1 MTSLYEAK
9 SWYLSVK
16 AQKTL
21 EALRKNGFQ
30 TVFAHTKQEALEKAL
45 AIIPPDAKVGIGG
58 SVTIR
63 EIGLAEALVER
74 GNAVVQHWEKEP
86 GLDAKTV
93 MRMELSSDIFLAS
106 SNAITEDGKLINI
119 DGTGNRVGAMVFGP
133 EKVLII
139 AGINK
144 IVRDVGEGIRRVKNV
159 AAPMNA
165 KRLNKKTPC
174 VRTGVCTECDAPD
187 RICRITTI
195 MERKPTRTE
204 VIVMLVGE
212 ELGF

>member
-1 MTSLYEAK
+1 MHKAK

-16 AQKTL
+16 VQKTL

-30 TVFAHTKQEALEKAL
+30 TLFAPTKDDALKKAL

-63 EIGLAEALVER
+63 EIGLADALVER
-74 GNAVVQHWEKEP
+74 GNPVLQHWDKKPEADTRA
-86 GLDAKTV
+86 L
-93 MRMELSSDIFLAS
+93 MIMELNSDIFLTS

-119 DGTGNRVGAMVFGP
+119 DSAGNRVGAMVFGP

-139 AGINK
+139 AGTNK
-144 IVRDVGEGIRRVKNV
+144 IVRDVEEGISRVKNV

-165 KRLNKKTPC
+165 KRLNRKTPC
-174 VRTGVCTECDAPD
+174 ALTGVCRECDTPE
-187 RICRITTI
+187 RICSVTTT
-195 MERKPTRTE
+195 MERKPTRTD
-204 VIVMLVGE
+204 VTIMLVGE